1 MTTEGYVLHTYG
13 KEAYL
18 RHAIASVTTLR
29 RYDNVRPVA
38 LYCTDAHT
46 ELLRRNGLTD
56 IFTLVKKLPDRNC
69 SINGFKHHLHEFKP
83 WERSLYVDSDMIW
96 CRNPDSLWTQ
106 LSVYPFTATGLER
119 ADFYFGGPKNAGV
132 ILEFF
137 RNRRRRT
144 LKRFGLTHLPRV
156 QAGMMYAADTKVTQS
171 VCASAAEFHTR
182 ASETHFRTRLL
193 EGRTEES
200 CEWSLAM
207 AMSRMGLPVYH
218 WYQGANSPQLDYI
231 RGMTEHTDT
240 FERILCDYYTDRFI
254 YEIRGIKNPRIR
266 TFCMRLATTV
276 LRKHDRLKVTPFVLH
291 FGWFHAK
298 QPFYDFADCVWAEL
312 TGSAATP

>member
-29 RYDNVRPVA
+29 RYDSVRPIA
-38 LYCTDAHT
+38 LYCTDSHID
-46 ELLRRNGLTD
+46 LLRRKGLTGL
-56 IFTLVKKLPDRNC
+56 FTRVSKLPDKRC

-96 CRNPDSLWTQ
+96 CRNPDPLWTQ

-137 RNRRRRT
+137 RDRRRRT
-144 LKRFGLTHLPRV
+144 LTHFGLTHLPRV
-156 QAGMMYAADTKVTQS
+156 QAGMMYAADPEVTRS
-171 VCASAAEFHTR
+171 VCELASDFHSR

-207 AMSRMGLPVYH
+207 AMSRMELPVYH

-231 RGMTEHTDT
+231 VGMTEHTEKFDRVT
-240 FERILCDYYTDRFI
+240 CDYYTDRFI

-266 TFCMRLATTV
+266 QFCIRLATTV
-276 LRKHDRLKVTPFVLH
+276 LRKRDRMKVTPFVLH

-298 QPFYDFADCVWAEL
+298 QPFYDFADCIWEEL
-312 TGSAATP
+312 TGSATL